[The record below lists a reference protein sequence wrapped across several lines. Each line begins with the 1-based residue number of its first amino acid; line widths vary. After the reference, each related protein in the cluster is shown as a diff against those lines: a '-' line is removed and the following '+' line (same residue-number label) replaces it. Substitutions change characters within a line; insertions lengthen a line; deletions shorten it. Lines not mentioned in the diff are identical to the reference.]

1 MAEACGVSKWD
12 MVMQIDVGKYL
23 KLELESLNGHNK
35 RDWDLLVESI
45 TEVWESLYTR
55 IKYMIQNLR
64 NLSEG
69 FSQEGGVEDIHKYK
83 VYIFL
88 ADFSEESQKSIKKE
102 LFKGNEITYGKDG
115 FCKPPAFKDLS
126 DFAKMEMKANSE
138 DTFSY
143 GKAFAESNRVM
154 QQKDL
159 NKGKFYKKR

>member
-88 ADFSEESQKSIKKE
+88 ADFSEESQKSIKKNC
-102 LFKGNEITYGKDG
+102 LKGMRLLTERMG
-115 FCKPPAFKDLS
+115 FVNLLHSKIFQTLPKW
-126 DFAKMEMKANSE
+126 K
-138 DTFSY
+138 
-143 GKAFAESNRVM
+143 
-154 QQKDL
+154 
-159 NKGKFYKKR
+159 

>member
-83 VYIFL
+83 
-88 ADFSEESQKSIKKE
+88 DFSEESQKSIKRE